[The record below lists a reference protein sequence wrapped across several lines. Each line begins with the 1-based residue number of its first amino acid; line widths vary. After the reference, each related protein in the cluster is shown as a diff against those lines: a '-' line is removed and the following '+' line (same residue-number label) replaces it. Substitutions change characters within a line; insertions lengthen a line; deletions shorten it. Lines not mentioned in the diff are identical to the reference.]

1 MKAADYWIVLLLAVF
16 NILAGAGLAFPLA
29 KNLQQIRGERQKPL
43 RYFLF
48 FIGIYFAECVAFPMG
63 MCTQIFTVAL
73 SFVWGLIFG
82 QGLRVSINPDSIRD
96 RITRL
101 AILVAVYGSLPTA
114 SFCILITVLKII
126 EGGNILSASEGT
138 AFGIPD
144 FLPWPFNSILGF
156 SAALLIGTL
165 ILKIVVTSVTV
176 RYITRHSKIK
186 AD

>member
-16 NILAGAGLAFPLA
+16 NILAGAGLAFPLT
-29 KNLQQIRGERQKPL
+29 KNLQQIKGQRQKPF
-43 RYFLF
+43 RYFLV
-48 FIGIYFAECVAFPMG
+48 FIGIYFAECAAFAMG
-63 MCTQIFTVAL
+63 MCTQIFTVSL

-82 QGLRVSINPDSIRD
+82 LWLRIPINRDSQPD

-114 SFCILITVLKII
+114 SFCILITIFKVI
-126 EGGNILSASEGT
+126 EGGNILSAAEGI

-156 SAALLIGTL
+156 SAALLAGTL

>member
-1 MKAADYWIVLLLAVF
+1 MKAADYLIVLLMAVF
-16 NILAGAGLAFPLA
+16 NLAAGIGLAFPLA
-29 KNLQQIRGERQKPL
+29 GILRQIRGAENKSF
-43 RYFLF
+43 RYFLI

-73 SFVWGLIFG
+73 SFVWGCVFG
-82 QGLRVSINPDSIRD
+82 LWLKKYSQRD
-96 RITRL
+96 RIIRL
-101 AILVAVYGSLPTA
+101 AVLVAVYGSLPTA
-114 SFCILITVLKII
+114 SFCVLITILKVI

-156 SAALLIGTL
+156 SAALLAGTV
-165 ILKIVVTSVTV
+165 ILKIFAA
-176 RYITRHSKIK
+176 YITASYVIRHSKIK

>member
-1 MKAADYWIVLLLAVF
+1 MKAADYWIALLMAVF
-16 NILAGAGLAFPLA
+16 NLAAGIGLAFPLA
-29 KNLQQIRGERQKPL
+29 GILRQIRGVREKSF
-43 RYFLF
+43 RYFLI

-73 SFVWGLIFG
+73 SFVWGCVFG
-82 QGLRVSINPDSIRD
+82 LWLRKHSQAG
-96 RITRL
+96 RIIRL

-114 SFCILITVLKII
+114 SFCVLITVLKAI
-126 EGGNILSASEGT
+126 EGGNILSAAEGT

-156 SAALLIGTL
+156 CAALLAGTV
-165 ILKIVVTSVTV
+165 ILKIFVT
-176 RYITRHSKIK
+176 YITASYITQHSKIK